1 MTMAI
6 GSDLKGRKKDGRKR
20 STNIQSNA
28 RNNNGIKTTSRTTRK
43 THKGAKV
50 R

>member
-1 MTMAI
+1 MR
-6 GSDLKGRKKDGRKR
+6 SLLKRFDGRKR
-20 STNIQSNA
+20 STNIQNNA

-43 THKGAKV
+43 THKGVKV